1 MAGIDSALVGV
12 VGGAIAAR
20 TTGVRGPQG
29 PRGKTGRQGPP
40 GVVGPEYQFQGRFFD
55 ESRIQ
60 LMYVSTT
67 GSDTTGNGQSPAGAY
82 ATVQR
87 ALRDFPDGWTADV
100 WIIVAAGS
108 YAGNQTWTMF
118 ATPGYKTT
126 TAGVGRVAVVG
137 DITTGMVSLTGGVA
151 GAAVAGTL
159 SQFRYAVGAYAPVV
173 TNGSHLLWEAATP
186 ANWLLS
192 TRAVLA
198 STSPNL
204 DIQNSSNAALTNP
217 RLVPWNT
224 NFTGA
229 ITINVPGYRQAG
241 GTHWFAVYAIRFQ
254 SSVTAYQCQFRG
266 VRFDTTCNVVN
277 CASVACVVMSAT
289 TTLTGIDGTLSTFS
303 SGIVVAGTL
312 SLQGTVNTIAVNS
325 FLGAAAGAAKL
336 CLGGTSATLNS
347 TITPA
352 TVRQFNTCDFR
363 GTGLAVM
370 LRAGSR
376 LLQGGTSA
384 ACTIAVTGGAGIVLD
399 SNSTAYGGAT
409 WTWTGTSDTGATLEN
424 VSNLLT
430 SGGYTITTGGATDIK
445 VGDLAS
451 TAVAVRPQTDPDQ
464 LCRYT

>member
-1 MAGIDSALVGV
+1 MNGIDSALTGV
-12 VGGAIAAR
+12 VGGAIGAR
-20 TTGVRGPQG
+20 TTGARGPRG
-29 PRGKTGRQGPP
+29 PRGKPGRQGPP
-40 GVVGPEYQFQGRFFD
+40 GVVTPDYPFQGRFFD

-60 LMYVSTT
+60 LIYVSTT
-67 GSDTTGNGQSPAGAY
+67 GNDSTGNGQSPAAAY

-100 WIIVAAGS
+100 WIIVRAGT
-108 YAGNQTWTMF
+108 YGGNQTWTMF

-126 TAGVGRVAVVG
+126 TTGTGRVAIVG
-137 DITTGMVSLTGGVA
+137 DMVTGAVSLTGGVA

-173 TNGSHLLWEAATP
+173 TNGSHFLWEAVSP

-217 RLVPWNT
+217 RLSPWNT
-224 NFTGA
+224 NFTGSVN
-229 ITINVPGYRQAG
+229 INLPTYRKADS
-241 GTHWFAVYAIRFQ
+241 THWFAVYAIRFQ
-254 SSVTAYQCQFRG
+254 SGVTAYQAQFRG
-266 VRFDTTCNVVN
+266 VRFDTTFTGVN
-277 CASVACVVMSAT
+277 TSCVGCVVMSAT
-289 TTLTGIDGTLSTFS
+289 TTLTGVDGALSTFS

-312 SLQGTVNTIAVNS
+312 SLQGIVNTIASVS

-352 TVRQFNTCDFR
+352 TVRQFLLCDFR

-384 ACTIAVTGGAGIVLD
+384 ACTCAVTGGAGIVLD
-399 SNSTAYGGAT
+399 SNSVAYGGAT

-424 VSNLLT
+424 VSHLLT